1 MRLNLELHVL
11 KLQIDIQLIQKKSAL
26 FLVVHRSPQIG
37 LMSFPF
43 ITSKRIHTHTFHT
56 VYLCLSISFLYICIY
71 LLITKMNL
79 DLFTLFLAYY
89 IQICTSL
96 FSQSRIDVKYLL
108 FNIFSTHLVSCFELF
123 NMTVPKTIY
132 NQLFKL
138 YYRLNIEA

>member
-26 FLVVHRSPQIG
+26 FLVVHRSPQID
-37 LMSFPF
+37 LISFPF

-71 LLITKMNL
+71 LLIPKMNL

-89 IQICTSL
+89 MQICTSL
-96 FSQSRIDVKYLL
+96 FSWSRINAKYLT
-108 FNIFSTHLVSCFELF
+108 FSQLNSVSCFELF